1 MFYRAA
7 FNPIKV
13 CDYRIVVVLESPAL
27 LSMLSTLMLDEVLQV
42 GVVLVLVQIVV
53 GFLGRHAVMLL
64 ET

>member
-1 MFYRAA
+1 M
-7 FNPIKV
+7 
-13 CDYRIVVVLESPAL
+13 VLEGPAL

-53 GFLGRHAVMLL
+53 GVLGRHAVMLL

>member
-1 MFYRAA
+1 M
-7 FNPIKV
+7 
-13 CDYRIVVVLESPAL
+13 LESPSL
-27 LSMLSTLMLDEVLQV
+27 FSMLSTLMLDEVLQV